1 MIPDFYEDCPFRF
14 AQNSQMTPGYI
25 PVPSQYRPMFE
36 TGPTGMPILTAGM
49 PHMTQG
55 GNTTMPQNPHTPIPQ
70 NPNTPQGPGGS
81 TAMPPFPGPAQT
93 PGTNIPGQNFEMA
106 PGSPIQQDINYT
118 QGYLRTQIG
127 RRMLVS
133 FLIGTSTYQ
142 DRTGVLEKVGIS
154 YIILKEPEG
163 TELLCDIYSIKFVR
177 IFQTPAQ

>member
-36 TGPTGMPILTAGM
+36 TGPTGMPILSAGM
-49 PHMTQG
+49 PSAT
-55 GNTTMPQNPHTPIPQ
+55 
-70 NPNTPQGPGGS
+70 PGGS
-81 TAMPPFPGPAQT
+81 TAVPPYPGPAQT
-93 PGTNIPGQNFEMA
+93 PGTNIPEQNFQQNFEMA
-106 PGSPIQQDINYT
+106 PGSPVQQDVNYT

-127 RRMLVS
+127 KRMLVS
-133 FLIGTSTYQ
+133 FLIGTNTYQ

-154 YIILKEPEG
+154 YIILREPEG

-177 IFQTPAQ
+177 IFTNPAQ

>member
-1 MIPDFYEDCPFRF
+1 MIPDYYEDCPFRF
-14 AQNSQMTPGYI
+14 AENSQMIPGYI
-25 PVPSQYRPMFE
+25 PVPSQNRPMFQ
-36 TGPTGMPILTAGM
+36 TGPTGMPILSAGM
-49 PHMTQG
+49 PSAA
-55 GNTTMPQNPHTPIPQ
+55 
-70 NPNTPQGPGGS
+70 PGGT
-81 TAMPPFPGPAQT
+81 TAIPPFPGPAQT
-93 PGTNIPGQNFEMA
+93 PGTNIPGQSFQDNFEMA

-127 RRMLVS
+127 KRMLVS

-177 IFQTPAQ
+177 IFTNPTQ

>member
-1 MIPDFYEDCPFRF
+1 MIPDYYEDCPFRF
-14 AQNSQMTPGYI
+14 TQNSQMTPGYI

-36 TGPTGMPILTAGM
+36 TGPTGMPILSPGM
-49 PHMTQG
+49 PHMMQG
-55 GNTTMPQNPHTPIPQ
+55 GNTAMPQNP
-70 NPNTPQGPGGS
+70 NLGQGPGQNV
-81 TAMPPFPGPAQT
+81 PQQNFQD
-93 PGTNIPGQNFEMA
+93 NFEMA

-177 IFQTPAQ
+177 IFTNPAQ